1 MNIPRFLLA
10 AALAAALPAQSA
22 VQVTFVDPD
31 NYTDL
36 ANERFEMKSVM
47 DALAAHFKKLG
58 ERYLAPDE
66 TLKVEVL
73 DVDMAGWP
81 RWAGRAPDEVR
92 VARGGADWP
101 QMHLRYTLESRS
113 RPQSGDEKLS
123 DPLYLNRGYSIRSSS
138 EPYFYE
144 KRMLEDWFRSR
155 FAQAP
160 R

>member
-1 MNIPRFLLA
+1 MNVHRFLLA

-36 ANERFEMKSVM
+36 ANQRSEMKSVM
-47 DALAAHFKKLG
+47 EALEAHFRRLG

-73 DVDMAGWP
+73 DVDLAGWP
-81 RWAGRAPDEVR
+81 RWAGRTPNDVR

-101 QMHLRYTLESRS
+101 QMHFRYTLDSRS
-113 RPQSGDEKLS
+113 RPQSGDEKLA

-155 FAQAP
+155 FAQRP